1 MLEKCFPSDIYFRQ
15 AFREALEKALNQKMK
30 VTPAEYIASFTDG
43 LLKKAGGSEKLTEN
57 EKEFYLERVIG
68 LFSCVSD
75 KDLFLD
81 IYRHQLAKRL
91 LQDKSES
98 NDAEKEM
105 ISRLKLT

>member
-1 MLEKCFPSDIYFRQ
+1 MLDKCFPNDIYFRQ